1 MKLQGSKFGVI
12 AFSLFV
18 LIAGATSSFAQGRP
32 TDPFAG
38 LKRAISQAGAPALS
52 ATQEAALTTLLTDFR
67 NAAPDAPDDALETA
81 QDALQAAI
89 IAGNLAGAQV
99 QITIITTR
107 TAQLQDAR
115 LQSQAKL
122 GIGFIAVLKTGGQ
135 YDLLVAKYGIDRVL
149 GLLGGGERGRF
160 DDGPSGGRR

>member
-1 MKLQGSKFGVI
+1 MKFQGSKFGVI
-12 AFSLFV
+12 AFSLFF
-18 LIAGATSSFAQGRP
+18 LIVGATSSFAQGRT
-32 TDPFAG
+32 TDPLAG

-52 ATQEAALTTLLTDFR
+52 TAQETALTTLLTDFR
-67 NAAPDAPDDALETA
+67 NAAPDGPDDALETA

-89 IAGNLAGAQV
+89 VAGDLAAAQV

-122 GIGFIAVLKTGGQ
+122 SIAIIAILKTGGQ
-135 YDLLVAKYGIDRVL
+135 YDLLVTKFGVDRVL
-149 GLLGGGERGRF
+149 GLIGGGENRGF
-160 DDGPSGGRR
+160 GDGPGGGRR